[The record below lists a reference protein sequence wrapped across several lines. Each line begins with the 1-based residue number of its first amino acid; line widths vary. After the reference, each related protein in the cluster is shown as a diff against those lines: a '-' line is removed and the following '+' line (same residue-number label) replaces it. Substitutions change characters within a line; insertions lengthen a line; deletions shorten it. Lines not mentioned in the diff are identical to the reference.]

1 MKVNL
6 KCTLIVSYDQEIEV
20 SEEEYKAIQEEI
32 EDDDEVSEYFIRN
45 GIPHRSKAFDIIS
58 DRINYDEWLGVPDTF
73 SDVEVNKI
81 KTYYEG
87 KATED

>member
-32 EDDDEVSEYFIRN
+32 EDDDEVSEYFIQN
-45 GIPHRSKAFDIIS
+45 FLS
-58 DRINYDEWLGVPDTF
+58 
-73 SDVEVNKI
+73 
-81 KTYYEG
+81 
-87 KATED
+87 

>member
-45 GIPHRSKAFDIIS
+45 TIPHRSKAFDIIS

-81 KTYYEG
+81 KTDYEG